1 MDAILAVS
9 ALAMASAVAWT
20 DWVIS
25 CCGVGSEAMSQ
36 MLDGQMLIMVTLAKQ
51 GGGYKNIYISGTVGP
66 IYFKLGQCIGEG
78 CALPLDDIIFMIMT
92 SQGVYGCTKCIQD
105 GFQA

>member
-9 ALAMASAVAWT
+9 TLSMALAVAWA

-36 MLDGQMLIMVTLAKQ
+36 VLDGLIMVRLGSQ
-51 GGGYKNIYISGTVGP
+51 VGGRIQKCLYLRNHQSDLLQTWT
-66 IYFKLGQCIGEG
+66 G
-78 CALPLDDIIFMIMT
+78 CR
-92 SQGVYGCTKCIQD
+92 
-105 GFQA
+105 